1 MFRTTVSAAILL
13 ASTAGVAQETG
24 TLITRKAA
32 QVDYQ
37 DPNAAR
43 LLTNRWAKCVAQQ
56 SPGRVETFLN
66 LPTGSKA
73 SHDMARRFLF
83 GESECISGSVESR
96 QLSMAA
102 QVTRGALFEAL
113 YERRF
118 RPNDAADV
126 STAAPIA
133 YDWGAGADVGPEAQQ
148 AMALARVGDCMVR
161 KNAEGARQLMRSEP
175 GTQGEAQAIGSLVP
189 LLGGCLPSGRQYQF
203 SKSLLRGV
211 VAEPLY
217 RLTMAIE
224 KPN

>member
-1 MFRTTVSAAILL
+1 MVRTMALAAILL

-56 SPGRVETFLN
+56 SPGRVEAYLG
-66 LPTGSKA
+66 LPVGSKA
-73 SHDMARRFLF
+73 SRDMARHFMT
-83 GESECISGSVESR
+83 GESECISGSIESR
-96 QLSMAA
+96 QLSVAD
-102 QVTRGALFEAL
+102 QITRGAMFEAL

-118 RPNDAADV
+118 RPNDTKDLTVAGPL
-126 STAAPIA
+126 T
-133 YDWGAGADVGPEAQQ
+133 YDWAAGAEVGPEAQQ
-148 AMALARVGDCMVR
+148 ATALARVGDCMVR
-161 KNAEGARQLMRSEP
+161 KNADGARALMRSEP
-175 GTQGEAQAIGSLVP
+175 GSAAENQAIGALVTF
-189 LLGGCLPSGRQYQF
+189 LGGCLPNGKQYQF

-217 RLTMAIE
+217 KLSMSVE
-224 KPN
+224 KTH